1 MTRFL
6 SAFLAVFF
14 LAVPAL
20 AEKDPVN
27 TFFIGSVAIAGAD
40 SKKGRRSSAFSFFYK
55 WNGACTRVSQNG
67 DAFARIHQLL
77 RRSLAVTATMRSAAA
92 IPQASILRLG
102 SIVDDKVYLNYSES
116 ERNLWSKDVPS
127 NIAKGAANWPA
138 VLKN

>member
-1 MTRFL
+1 MARIGTL
-6 SAFLAVFF
+6 SQPKIVTPL
-14 LAVPAL
+14 
-20 AEKDPVN
+20 
-27 TFFIGSVAIAGAD
+27 
-40 SKKGRRSSAFSFFYK
+40 
-55 WNGACTRVSQNG
+55 Q
-67 DAFARIHQLL
+67 RIHQLL
-77 RRSLAVTATMRSAAA
+77 RRSLAVTAPMRSAAA